1 MRERGVDSLLITDY
15 NNIYLGTVT
24 VRDIQKNLNSKAML
38 SEIRCE
44 RTTVNENDN
53 VTKAVKFLTNNGF
66 ELVPV
71 MDDNGHLKRIVTR
84 SSIVNFVLDYM

>member
-38 SEIRCE
+38 SEITSE
-44 RTTVNENDN
+44 RPTVNENDN
-53 VTKAVKFLTNNGF
+53 VKKAVKFLINNGF
-66 ELVPV
+66 QFVPV
-71 MDDNGHLKRIVTR
+71 IDDNSHLKGIVTR